1 MSQPSTP
8 IAAMHPTFSKPGN
21 NTQTSTANPTQPPGA
36 SSSSMDPMADFLVGD
51 VSVPQP
57 VQPNLKTNAMQ
68 NNPNNYMNLEFADPN
83 TTNDVLENFDFDSF
97 LHTTDDGGMSL
108 DFYDGGT
115 IEAGNGI

>member
-8 IAAMHPTFSKPGN
+8 IASMHPTFSKPAN
-21 NTQTSTANPTQPPGA
+21 NNQTTTANPTQPGA
-36 SSSSMDPMADFLVGD
+36 SSINDPMAEFMVDN
-51 VSVPQP
+51 VSSSTPFFA
-57 VQPNLKTNAMQ
+57 KTQTSNSNQ
-68 NNPNNYMNLEFADPN
+68 NNPNNYMNLEFADPT